1 MANEFI
7 EIISEQTKKQIN
19 DIMPLV
25 KELADQIKTINNF
38 KPANTPSGADNKQ
51 KEYNSTLEQTRAK
64 LALIAS
70 LNKQRYE
77 QEAKLIADNDK
88 ALTYKSDKE
97 LKQMRDK
104 QAMIAS
110 LNKQKNEEIAQA
122 QKAALANEKLNR
134 AYVQLTA
141 NREKAKNKLQD
152 LIASEKASNAEIRKA
167 QQEFDV
173 LNKKVAAADKAVGR
187 FSDANRKINGLATSV
202 GNLMTAFGV
211 GTGIYLAID
220 IAKNIYETTK
230 ALQSLDLA
238 LKMVSGTQDEF
249 ASNQAFVTATAEK
262 WGVEI
267 KTLTEQ
273 YTYFYTAAKGLM
285 STAEI
290 KTTFEGIAKAGAVMG
305 LSLEKQ
311 SAAFY
316 AFEQMMSKGIVTSE
330 ELKKQLGNSMPGAIR
345 AAAMAYMDL
354 HPAIKTIQEAEKM
367 LLVEMK
373 RGAIDSATYVPLIV
387 KNLEKLY
394 GIEMVDK
401 VETLQAAQ
409 NRLKN
414 SWTDLVRSMNESK
427 TGGLSV
433 FLGALAGGLK
443 VALDYLTRYNT
454 EWKKLH
460 GTAREEGKIVG
471 ADFYTTKG
479 KSKEKLKEDFD
490 FMYAGSVKIA
500 AKITELN
507 KKFAKE
513 GFFSEINPF
522 SNTGEDIEKLNQ
534 ELGQLEGAMKKI
546 NSVLNPQEVKKKPA
560 VVETEAQR
568 KAREKAEKE
577 RLDAIEKSAKIDY
590 DLALSNAERKK
601 ELIEDELDTF
611 KGSIEQKIQ
620 LSMKLALAEND
631 INKIKLKE
639 AKRQSNGDGRLIGI
653 AENVEFK
660 AQGDVLQSNQK
671 RVVSFYKDF
680 YKEMSDAVGDKTFT
694 ATGMWTK
701 EQLKEAEE
709 ADRVR
714 LEELKKTQKAISD
727 AFNMFAGDFA
737 DKMGFTDTFDFLL
750 GEDKDGN
757 TLFDRLK
764 TDEDH
769 WKDYAL
775 AVTTVMQDMYNFLNQ
790 QSQAR
795 FEAEYK
801 RLEDQKTVALQFAG
815 DSTTAKAKIEEDY
828 EKKHK
833 QIQQR
838 EAKAKKQQA
847 MFNIAMDT
855 AQAVMATLGKGG
867 FFASPLAIAVAAMGA
882 IQLAMVAAQKVPQY
896 WRGTDNAEA
905 GLAWTNERGA
915 ELVTDKEGHIK
926 DFGTNKGAKLTMM
939 EKGDKVYTA
948 QQTKKMMFDDNL
960 NSILTDNGIGNAPKV
975 VVNSGMSKSD
985 MKEAL
990 METLGA
996 MPMQSTIIDKNGLQ
1010 HIITNGHSK
1019 TIFLSNR
1026 VSGVGLKV

>member
-1 MANEFI
+1 MSEFLEILSPTALEQLKQAEVLVNKLAN
-7 EIISEQTKKQIN
+7 
-19 DIMPLV
+19 D
-25 KELADQIKTINNF
+25 IKTINNF
-38 KPANTPSGADNKQ
+38 KASSTPSAADEKIKQ
-51 KEYNSTLEQTRAK
+51 LNIAYKEQTNSLK
-64 LALIAS
+64 LLKQELDNATNAQIKSNNQKISDIRLSEAQRKATLAQEQAEKKITAE
-70 LNKQRYE
+70 KQR
-77 QEAKLIADNDK
+77 
-88 ALTYKSDKE
+88 
-97 LKQMRDK
+97 
-104 QAMIAS
+104 
-110 LNKQKNEEIAQA
+110 
-122 QKAALANEKLNR
+122 ALAASERLNSAYNKLNAER
-134 AYVQLTA
+134 T
-141 NREKAKNKLQD
+141 KAKNILRD
-152 LIASEKASNAEIRKA
+152 LIASEKASTAEINKAQKAFDILDQKVRKA
-167 QQEFDV
+167 DR
-173 LNKKVAAADKAVGR
+173 AVGDM
-187 FSDANRKINGLATSV
+187 SKNV
-202 GNLMTAFGV
+202 GNYKSAFSGLSNLMGAFGI
-211 GTGIYLAID
+211 GTGIYLAVD

-238 LKMVSGTQDEF
+238 LKMVSGTTDEF

-345 AAAMAYMDL
+345 AAAMAYMEL
-354 HPAIKTIQEAEKM
+354 HPQIKSIQEAEMM
-367 LLVEMK
+367 LLKEMK

-394 GIEMVDK
+394 GIEMVTK

-414 SWTDLVRSMNESK
+414 SWTELVRTMTTDTDGVLTRTMRGSITLFNDLAISINKVASSISKLRKDSMQAGKEIGIGDFRSEFESES
-427 TGGLSV
+427 GGLT
-433 FLGALAGGLK
+433 K
-443 VALDYLTRYNT
+443 
-454 EWKKLH
+454 
-460 GTAREEGKIVG
+460 EGKIELAIKKGNDLTGNIKKALYDINILRIKYNTSRTKENEEELMLAERRLGYYRGQKIEAQNIVNELSKL
-471 ADFYTTKG
+471 DKPKVTSTT
-479 KSKEKLKEDFD
+479 
-490 FMYAGSVKIA
+490 
-500 AKITELN
+500 
-507 KKFAKE
+507 
-513 GFFSEINPF
+513 
-522 SNTGEDIEKLNQ
+522 
-534 ELGQLEGAMKKI
+534 
-546 NSVLNPQEVKKKPA
+546 
-560 VVETEAQR
+560 ETETQR
-568 KAREKAEKE
+568 NLRLKAEKE

-601 ELIEDELDTF
+601 EIIQDELDAF

-620 LSMKLALAEND
+620 LSMKLALAENE
-631 INKIKLKE
+631 INKIKFKE
-639 AKRQSNGDGRLIGI
+639 SKRQAGGDSRLIGI

-660 AQGDVLQSNQK
+660 LQGDVLQSNQK
-671 RVVSFYKDF
+671 RIVSFYKDF

-701 EQLKEAEE
+701 EQMKEAKE
-709 ADRVR
+709 ADKIR
-714 LEELKKTQKAISD
+714 LDEIKKTQKAISD

-737 DKMGFTDTFDFLL
+737 DKMGFTDTFDFML
-750 GEDKDGN
+750 GEDRNGE

-764 TDEDH
+764 NNEET

-775 AVTTVMQDMYNFLNQ
+775 AVTTIAQDMYNFLNQ

-795 FEAEYK
+795 FDAEYK
-801 RLEDQKTVALQFAG
+801 RLEDQKIVALQFAG

-833 QIQQR
+833 EIQQR
-838 EAKAKKQQA
+838 EAKAKKKQA

-882 IQLAMVAAQKVPQY
+882 IQLAMVAAQKVPEY
-896 WRGTDNAEA
+896 WKGTDNAEA
-905 GLAWTNERGA
+905 GLAWTQERGA

-960 NSILTDNGIGNAPKV
+960 NSILTDNGIGNAPKI

-985 MKEAL
+985 MEEVMLK
-990 METLGA
+990 TLGS

-1019 TIFLSNR
+1019 TVFLSNR
-1026 VSGVGLKV
+1026 VSGIGLKV